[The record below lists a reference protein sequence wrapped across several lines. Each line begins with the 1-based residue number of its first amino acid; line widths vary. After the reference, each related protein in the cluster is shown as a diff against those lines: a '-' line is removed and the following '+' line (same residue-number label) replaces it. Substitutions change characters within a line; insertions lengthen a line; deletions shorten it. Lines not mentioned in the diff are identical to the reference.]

1 MALPDFQSFFYPT
14 FLMIKDKKEYSID
27 ELRNFLTKYFKLT
40 EDDKSEKVPSGTQT
54 KFNNRIYW
62 TKSYFTKANLIESTK
77 RSHFKITKKGVEFF
91 NKFENNKKI
100 TIKDLENIPE
110 FHSFKYGDSL
120 NKLSVEENLIEEK
133 TPFERLEDIHQLLQ
147 DELAHELLIKVR
159 ENSWQF
165 FEDLVIDLM
174 VKMGY
179 GGAKSR
185 KGNSVKRTNDEGIDG
200 IINEDKLGLELIYL
214 QAKKWDT
221 ETTIGRPEVQKF
233 VGALH
238 GQRAKKGVFITTS
251 KFSDNA
257 YEYVKTI
264 DPKVVLIDGK
274 TLTKLM
280 IEYEIGTTVVENY
293 QVKKIDT
300 DYFEK

>member
-27 ELRNFLTKYFKLT
+27 ELRNFLTTYFKLT

-91 NKFENNKKI
+91 NKLENNKKI

-120 NKLSVEENLIEEK
+120 NQLSIEENLIEDK
-133 TPFERLEDIHQLLQ
+133 TPFERLEDIHQ
-147 DELAHELLIKVR
+147 DLI
-159 ENSWQF
+159 
-165 FEDLVIDLM
+165 

>member
-1 MALPDFQSFFYPT
+1 
-14 FLMIKDKKEYSID
+14 
-27 ELRNFLTKYFKLT
+27 
-40 EDDKSEKVPSGTQT
+40 
-54 KFNNRIYW
+54 
-62 TKSYFTKANLIESTK
+62 
-77 RSHFKITKKGVEFF
+77 
-91 NKFENNKKI
+91 
-100 TIKDLENIPE
+100 NIPE

-120 NKLSVEENLIEEK
+120 NKLSVEENLIEDK

-147 DELAHELLIKVR
+147 DELAHDLLIKVS

>member
-1 MALPDFQSFFYPT
+1 MEEQ
-14 FLMIKDKKEYSID
+14 
-27 ELRNFLTKYFKLT
+27 
-40 EDDKSEKVPSGTQT
+40 KV
-54 KFNNRIYW
+54 
-62 TKSYFTKANLIESTK
+62 E
-77 RSHFKITKKGVEFF
+77 
-91 NKFENNKKI
+91 
-100 TIKDLENIPE
+100 
-110 FHSFKYGDSL
+110 
-120 NKLSVEENLIEEK
+120 
-133 TPFERLEDIHQLLQ
+133 
-147 DELAHELLIKVR
+147 
-159 ENSWQF
+159 
-165 FEDLVIDLM
+165 
-174 VKMGY
+174 
-179 GGAKSR
+179 
-185 KGNSVKRTNDEGIDG
+185 NSVKRTNDEGIDG